1 MEINNSRNQVA
12 VGSPLIHNPYYALT
26 QDQGE
31 RKPNYHYLARREYQL
46 NKAIHSHAK
55 PAREER
61 QAQEKLDLRLM
72 LDQNKLFKL
81 GQSTNKLVLPP
92 IRTDTGGTSQERT
105 RNNRSTLVASSL
117 SNPTKIT
124 SNETTEERERR

>member
-1 MEINNSRNQVA
+1 MEIIINSRNQA
-12 VGSPLIHNPYYALT
+12 VGSPLIRNPYFAAS

-46 NKAIHSHAK
+46 NKAIHSQAK
-55 PAREER
+55 PAREEPGPV
-61 QAQEKLDLRLM
+61 

-81 GQSTNKLVLPP
+81 GQSTTKFFVLPP
-92 IRTDTGGTSQERT
+92 IKVDTGGTSQERT
-105 RNNRSTLVASSL
+105 RNNRSSLVNSSL

-124 SNETTEERERR
+124 SNETAEERERR